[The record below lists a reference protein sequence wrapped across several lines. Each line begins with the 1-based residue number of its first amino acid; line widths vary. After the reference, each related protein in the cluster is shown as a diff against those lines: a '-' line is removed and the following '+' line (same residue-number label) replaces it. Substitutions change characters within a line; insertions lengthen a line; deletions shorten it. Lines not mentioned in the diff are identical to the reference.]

1 MEEAQKKNLMQ
12 LSEHILELLDQGK
25 LYTHEGLT
33 VKDIADKLNTKPYL
47 ISKAINHIIGKT
59 FITLIN
65 EYRVQEVKRLI
76 KDAELD
82 HYTLLGIGYEAG
94 FTSKTAFNTTFKSFT
109 GITPSQ
115 FKKSLRVPRS
125 KMVA

>member
-1 MEEAQKKNLMQ
+1 MDEAQRKNLLQ
-12 LSEHILELLDQGK
+12 LSDHILELLERDK
-25 LYTHEGLT
+25 LYTREGLT

-47 ISKAINHIIGKT
+47 VSRAINHIIGKT
-59 FITLIN
+59 FIALIN
-65 EYRVQEVKRLI
+65 EYRVREVKRLMQE
-76 KDAELD
+76 AELE

-115 FKKSLRVPRS
+115 FKKSLRAARE
-125 KMVA
+125 KMAA